1 MAIKYKP
8 LTDEQIEQ
16 GIEERLNAALQAL
29 NELSDTYI
37 PQQLFEAL
45 EGVVEDYDW
54 EGQVVADDYALYED
68 YVDDHRMDWEEW

>member
-1 MAIKYKP
+1 MTIKYKP

-37 PQQLFEAL
+37 PSQLLEAL
-45 EGVVEDYDW
+45 ESVVEDYDW
-54 EGQVVADDYALYED
+54 EGQVVEDDYALFLD
-68 YVDDHRMDWEEW
+68 YVDDHRMDREEW